1 MILERLRF
9 PRQEKIMT
17 LASLLAGEMEEMVG
31 FLIYFEDKI
40 DETC

>member
-1 MILERLRF
+1 
-9 PRQEKIMT
+9 MT
-17 LASLLAGEMEEMVG
+17 LASLLAGEMKEMVG